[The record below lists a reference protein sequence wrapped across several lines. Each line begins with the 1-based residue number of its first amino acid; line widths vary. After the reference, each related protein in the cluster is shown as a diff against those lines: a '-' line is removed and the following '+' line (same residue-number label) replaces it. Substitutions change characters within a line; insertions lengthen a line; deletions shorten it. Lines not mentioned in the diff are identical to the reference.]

1 MDLAARAEA
10 LLADMIEAQGLE
22 LLHIEFQP
30 KGAGSILRVFIDKPG
45 GVNLADCQRISKNAG
60 VLLDVDD
67 VIPHKY
73 TLEVSSPG
81 IERPLFA
88 ATDYRRYRGSEI
100 QLVTICTLNERRKF
114 RGTLLDL
121 ENDLISIECQ
131 DGIHSIPLKQ
141 VKKANL
147 VYHF

>member
-1 MDLAARAEA
+1 MDSAARAEA

-22 LLHIEFQP
+22 LLHVEFQP
-30 KGAGSILRVFIDKPG
+30 KGAGSILRIFIDKPG
-45 GVNLADCQRISKNAG
+45 GVNLADCQRISKNAS

-67 VIPHKY
+67 DIPHKY

-88 ATDYRRYRGSEI
+88 AKDYRRYRGSEI
-100 QLVTICTLNERRKF
+100 QLVTIRKINERRKF
-114 RGTLLDL
+114 RGTLLEL
-121 ENDLISIECQ
+121 ENDLVSIECQ
-131 DGIHSIPLKQ
+131 DGIHSIPLEQ

>member
-10 LLADMIEAQGLE
+10 LLADVIEAEGLE
-22 LLHIEFQP
+22 LLHVEFQP
-30 KGAGSILRVFIDKPG
+30 KGANSILRIYIDKPG
-45 GVNLADCQRISKNAG
+45 GVNLADCQRVSKTAG
-60 VLLDVDD
+60 VLLDVED

-81 IERPLFA
+81 IERPLFNER
-88 ATDYRRYRGSEI
+88 DYRRFTGSEI
-100 QLVTICTLNERRKF
+100 RLVTKQKIAERRKF
-114 RGTLLDL
+114 QGRLLGLDQDL
-121 ENDLISIECQ
+121 VSIECQ
-131 DGIHSIPLKQ
+131 DGIHSIPLKH

>member
-10 LLADMIEAQGLE
+10 LLADMIEAQGME
-22 LLHIEFQP
+22 LLHVEFLP
-30 KGAGSILRVFIDKPG
+30 KGAGSILRIFIDKPG

-60 VLLDVDD
+60 VLLDVDN

-81 IERPLFA
+81 IDRPLFSEK
-88 ATDYRRYRGSEI
+88 DYRSFMGSEI
-100 QLVTICTLNERRKF
+100 QLVAICKIDERRKF
-114 RGTLLDL
+114 RGTLLGL
-121 ENDLISIECQ
+121 ENDLVSIECH

>member
-1 MDLAARAEA
+1 MDSAARAEA

-22 LLHIEFQP
+22 LLHVEFQP
-30 KGAGSILRVFIDKPG
+30 KGAGSILRIFIDKPG
-45 GVNLADCQRISKNAG
+45 GVNLADCQRISKNAS

-67 VIPHKY
+67 DIPHKY

-88 ATDYRRYRGSEI
+88 AKDYRRYCGSEI
-100 QLVTICTLNERRKF
+100 QLVTIRKINERRKF
-114 RGTLLDL
+114 RGTLLEL
-121 ENDLISIECQ
+121 ENDLVSIECQ
-131 DGIHSIPLKQ
+131 DGIHSIPLEQ